1 MILDDSENRVG
12 PRRGTVPVPRA
23 GFEFARRA
31 SNIAHAEFAT
41 EVRIAGRPRGAATT
55 SRHHAWRAASWDC
68 GEEARCYFD
77 TRCGNLSGVVE
88 FESAMKGC
96 NAGGYPLCRFCG
108 TEPHLPCP
116 EVFHKVQPEQYESI
130 ESEAIVLP
138 YDANSQGEGELLVQ
152 WDYEV
157 YAIRQSCGDSGP
169 TSERWKDNLNRRITW
184 RGASNRVSILGN
196 TQYVVEFM
204 DHEGTGFYLAEDAN
218 V

>member
-1 MILDDSENRVG
+1 MRGGGGKLG
-12 PRRGTVPVPRA
+12 LRR
-23 GFEFARRA
+23 
-31 SNIAHAEFAT
+31 
-41 EVRIAGRPRGAATT
+41 
-55 SRHHAWRAASWDC
+55 
-68 GEEARCYFD
+68 EARCYFD
-77 TRCGNLSGVVE
+77 ALRHSERRRRVRVRDEGLQCRRPSIVPLLWDGAAP
-88 FESAMKGC
+88 AMS
-96 NAGGYPLCRFCG
+96 R
-108 TEPHLPCP
+108 
-116 EVFHKVQPEQYESI
+116 VFRWVQPEQHESI

-184 RGASNRVSILGN
+184 RRSNCASILGN

-218 V
+218 VCDANGRGLTHPDKNCICALGAGRQLARA